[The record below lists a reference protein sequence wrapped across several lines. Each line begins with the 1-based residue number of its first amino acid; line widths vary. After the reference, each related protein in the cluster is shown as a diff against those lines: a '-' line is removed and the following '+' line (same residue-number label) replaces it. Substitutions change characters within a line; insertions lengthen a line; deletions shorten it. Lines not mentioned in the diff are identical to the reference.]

1 MTTPDS
7 QEMGLREEL
16 ARVLVLLEKATPG
29 PWLDHG
35 FHDDGVDGERVIAQ
49 HRSEAM
55 GYAVACAL
63 PCGEPDA
70 RPELTEANA
79 QSIAAAINFL
89 RKHGAHIAETF
100 KETPN
105 G

>member
-1 MTTPDS
+1 MPNLATD
-7 QEMGLREEL
+7 L
-16 ARVLVLLEKATPG
+16 ARVMELSEKATPG

-49 HRSEAM
+49 HRGEAM
-55 GYAVACAL
+55 GYAVASVL
-63 PCGEPDA
+63 PCGEPDTW
-70 RPELTEANA
+70 PERTEANA
-79 QSIAAAINFL
+79 QLIAAAINFL
-89 RKHGAHIAETF
+89 RQHGPDIAETF